1 VLSTLADGWT
11 DASAIGYPAIFGGVL
26 LGSVIPVLPTGAIVG
41 AGAAVAMSSGQL
53 SLPLVVL
60 VSAAGALIGDLIT
73 FGAARFGHGTVARLL
88 ARGQHPERLET
99 ARRQFTEH
107 GWLIVLVGRLLP
119 AGRVPVL
126 LAAGALHY
134 PWRRM
139 AAAAAGACLIWAVA
153 YAALGALT
161 GGLFDDPLVAP
172 LLAAAVVIAVGGI
185 TSLVAARRR
194 RTAVPP
200 TVAPTVADTAPEAPA
215 GPMKDTSP

>member
-1 VLSTLADGWT
+1 VLTVLADGWT
-11 DASAIGYPAIFGGVL
+11 ESVGYPALFGGVL
-26 LGSVIPVLPTGAIVG
+26 LGSVIPIVPTGAIVG

-73 FGAARFGHGTVARLL
+73 FGAARFGHGPVARLL
-88 ARGQHPERLET
+88 SRGQHPERLET

-126 LAAGALHY
+126 LAAGALAY

-139 AAAAAGACLIWAVA
+139 APAAAAACVIWAVA

-172 LLAAAVVIAVGGI
+172 LIAAAVVIAVGAV
-185 TSLVAARRR
+185 TSLIAARRR
-194 RTAVPP
+194 RAATPP
-200 TVAPTVADTAPEAPA
+200 TAPGTTSTTVRETPA
-215 GPMKDTSP
+215 ETTKDTTP

>member
-26 LGSVIPVLPTGAIVG
+26 LGSVVPILPTGAIVG

-60 VSAAGALIGDLIT
+60 VSAVGALIGDLVT
-73 FGAARFGHGTVARLL
+73 FGAARFGHGPVARLL
-88 ARGQHPERLET
+88 ARGQHPERLEA
-99 ARRQFTEH
+99 ARRRFATH

-126 LAAGALHY
+126 LAAGALAY

-139 AAAAAGACLIWAVA
+139 VPAAAGACLIWAVA

-161 GGLFDDPLVAP
+161 GGLFDDPLIAP
-172 LLAAAVVIAVGGI
+172 LLAAAVVIVLGAV
-185 TSLVAARRR
+185 TSLIAARRR
-194 RTAVPP
+194 RSTAPP
-200 TVAPTVADTAPEAPA
+200 TAPPA
-215 GPMKDTSP
+215 ETTEDATS